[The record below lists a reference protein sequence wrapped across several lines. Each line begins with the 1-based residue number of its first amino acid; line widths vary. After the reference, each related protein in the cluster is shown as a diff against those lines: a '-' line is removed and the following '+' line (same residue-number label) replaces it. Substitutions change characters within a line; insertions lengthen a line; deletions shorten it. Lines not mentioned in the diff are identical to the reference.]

1 MMRIILLAL
10 AVFCTVHFVRMDL
23 TEGTIPLAAF
33 FEDESS
39 CIEETP
45 NHSIV
50 IRVVEG
56 DTIESLFALYPDSS
70 QNFLERLEQFYSM
83 NPHLE
88 RQQFLAGEQIKLPIR
103 EQVDPVCEEGEK
115 R

>member
-1 MMRIILLAL
+1 MRIFLLAL
-10 AVFCTVHFVRMDL
+10 AVFCIVHFVRVDL
-23 TEGTIPLAAF
+23 TDGTIPLAAF

-45 NHSIV
+45 NHAII

-56 DTIESLFALYPDSS
+56 DTIESLFALYPDPT

-83 NPHLE
+83 NPHLKKQ
-88 RQQFLAGEQIKLPIR
+88 RFQAGEQITLPIGKQSEPACQDSDR
-103 EQVDPVCEEGEK
+103 S
-115 R
+115 